1 MLSVGSVNATD
12 CGGGS
17 GGGGDGNCGGGGSD
31 GGDKTNAP
39 ATAEKE
45 VPVGDVQAL
54 LAARL
59 YAPTRIVAVLGNRDA
74 AIHNA
79 RLETAVG
86 LCTQGN
92 QSGRP
97 AFLLHKEYPRVKGA
111 LGRSEIAAAV
121 RAAGVIA
128 PHTGSWAG
136 DFLLGKNSYDTI
148 EEAVMLRL
156 VLERQ
161 FPPPRRL
168 HVAVVTSA
176 YHAARAERIFGEA
189 FASSA
194 GIHVAVIGAPN
205 GTAAACG
212 ALGAACKKGS
222 DCIHAEA
229 RHLEKFKR
237 RCAPLGFGAFY
248 LARGLLQTFGVPC
261 TDAGFSE
268 GFLTR
273 EGLGEAAVNECFKDR
288 SVLEGLLDVYGAR
301 LVWPRAGAGGGAK
314 IE

>member
-1 MLSVGSVNATD
+1 M
-12 CGGGS
+12 
-17 GGGGDGNCGGGGSD
+17 
-31 GGDKTNAP
+31 NAP
-39 ATAEKE
+39 DAAEE
-45 VPVGDVQAL
+45 VPFGDVQAM

-59 YAPTRIVAVLGNRDA
+59 CAPTRIIAVLGNCDA

-86 LCTQGN
+86 LCTQEN
-92 QSGRP
+92 ERGRP
-97 AFLLHKEYPRVKGA
+97 AFLLHKDYPRAKGA
-111 LGRSEIAAAV
+111 LGRSGIAAAV

-168 HVAVVTSA
+168 HVTVVTSA

-194 GIHVAVIGAPN
+194 GIHVAVVGAPN

-212 ALGAACKKGS
+212 ALGAAKCKEGS
-222 DCIHAEA
+222 DCIHAEE
-229 RHLEKFKR
+229 RHLENFKR

-248 LARGLLQTFGVPC
+248 LARGLLQTVGVPC
-261 TDAGFSE
+261 TDVGFSE

-273 EGLGEAAVNECFKDR
+273 KFKRGTVEPLLNERFKDR

-301 LVWPRAGAGGGAK
+301 LVWSHASAGAK
-314 IE
+314 SE